1 MARKIARPR
10 PPAQETACTPEGLS
24 LRDRIMHAA
33 FSLFMERGY
42 SETSTLAIATRARVS
57 KRDIYALFP
66 HKSDILAVAIAERA
80 RRMRQPLDLPA
91 ARTRATLART
101 LAAHGAA
108 VLQELTSPE
117 VAAVYRL
124 AIAEGARSRDL
135 AETLDNAG
143 RQPNED
149 ALTAFLAGVQA
160 ARLIGPGDAREMARQ
175 FYGLL
180 LGVLQ
185 IRLLLRVI
193 EPPDTD
199 AIEARARMAAQGL
212 LALHPPRRGRFR
224 LTPAPTPRR

>member
-1 MARKIARPR
+1 
-10 PPAQETACTPEGLS
+10 
-24 LRDRIMHAA
+24 MHAA

-66 HKSDILAVAIAERA
+66 HKVDILALAIAERA
-80 RRMRQPLDLPA
+80 RRMRHPLDLPP
-91 ARTRATLART
+91 ARTRAALART
-101 LAAHGAA
+101 LAAHGTA
-108 VLQELTSPE
+108 VLRELTSPE

-124 AIAEGARSRDL
+124 AIAESARSRDL
-135 AETLDNAG
+135 AEALDNAG

-149 ALTAFLAGVQA
+149 ALTAFLAGAQA
-160 ARLIGPGDAREMARQ
+160 ARLIGPGDPREMARQ

-193 EPPDTD
+193 EPPDAN
-199 AIEARARMAAQGL
+199 AIEARAWMAAQSL
-212 LALHPPRRGRFR
+212 LALHPPRRGRLR
-224 LTPAPTPRR
+224 